1 MAEIREGNS
10 YLNYASQQKSGMDEM
25 RLKMERIV
33 EKKYT
38 LVERLSRYA
47 HTRLVAYTEATLYAV
62 GKVRK
67 ASAGVPTAS
76 KGL

>member
-1 MAEIREGNS
+1 MQ
-10 YLNYASQQKSGMDEM
+10 ASRNATENGAYSRKEDG
-25 RLKMERIV
+25 V
-33 EKKYT
+33 YT